1 MIASCPGFKSD
12 SFIKK
17 AAAKLNPAELHLLT
31 IYEIMPTMHSKVN
44 FFFDGVSVNIKKR
57 SKLKKFIEYIFRQ
70 EGVELASINYIY
82 CSDKRLLKINQQYL
96 KHDELTDIIT
106 FDLSEP
112 DGVIV
117 AEVYVS
123 TDRVRENASSQNQ
136 TITRELCRVVFHGA
150 LHLCGYSDKTA
161 FEKEEMR
168 NAEDRYL
175 DLYFR

>member
-44 FFFDGVSVNIKKR
+44 FFFDSVSFNIKNR

-70 EGVELASINYIY
+70 EGAALASVNYIY
-82 CSDKRLLKINQQYL
+82 CSDKELLKINQEYL

-106 FDLSEP
+106 FDLSQA
-112 DGVIV
+112 GGAII
-117 AEVYVS
+117 AEVYIS
-123 TDRVRENASSQNQ
+123 LDRVRENAVNQRQ
-136 TITRELCRVVFHGA
+136 TITRELCRVIFHGA
-150 LHLCGYSDKTA
+150 LHLCGYKDKTSL
-161 FEKEEMR
+161 EKEKMR
-168 NAEDRYL
+168 KAEDRYL
-175 DLYFR
+175 DLYFH